1 LQINVS
7 IQSYGLDVNES
18 TLYILGILIVALGIG
33 FSIGWHELGHLIPA
47 KLFGVKVPKYMIG
60 FGPTLFSKKI
70 GETEYGLKLIPL
82 GGYIAM
88 IGMYPPAKAGAER
101 KKGFFRDMIAS
112 AREAHSEHVGPGD
125 ENRMF
130 YQLPVWKRMVIM
142 LGGPVMNLILG
153 TVLLTIT
160 LSGIGVAQTS
170 TTIAEVS
177 ACAPAVNPDSQT
189 SSAPCDQVSPAK
201 AAGLEVGDKILAING
216 TVLTSWSPSANLLKA
231 DVDNLIEVQKANGKN
246 VTLSIKPITVQRPVV
261 ENGAYKLDASG
272 KQILGPKPVLG
283 IILASETRP
292 LSLGESLAASGQSV
306 AQVGQMIL
314 HLPEQ
319 VVSVGQSTFGSE
331 KRKADGPVS
340 VIGIGQIAGEVASNS
355 SATFEQKLQSELGIL
370 ASLNFALFAFN
381 MLPLLPLDGGHVVG
395 GIYELLK
402 KGVFRV
408 LRKPNPGP
416 ADTALLMPLTWLVFI
431 GLMAMSALIIIA
443 DLINPISF

>member
-1 LQINVS
+1 
-7 IQSYGLDVNES
+7 VNES
-18 TLYILGILIVALGIG
+18 LLYILGILIVALGIG

-60 FGPTLFSKKI
+60 FGPTIFSKKV

-82 GGYIAM
+82 GGYISM
-88 IGMYPPAKAGAER
+88 IGMYPPAKIGSA
-101 KKGFFRDMIAS
+101 KKPGFFRDMISS

-142 LGGPVMNLILG
+142 LGGPLMNLILG
-153 TVLLTIT
+153 TVLLTIV
-160 LSGIGVAQTS
+160 LSGIGVSQTS

-177 ACAPAVNPDSQT
+177 ACVPVTTESTCAPTDEL
-189 SSAPCDQVSPAK
+189 SPAK
-201 AAGLEVGDKILAING
+201 AGGLEAGDKILAING
-216 TVLTSWSPSANLLKA
+216 SQISSWALSANFLKA
-231 DVDNLIEVQKANGKN
+231 DVPNQLLVLKASGNEVKLN
-246 VTLSIKPITVQRPVV
+246 VTPVSVQRPVI
-261 ENGAYKLDASG
+261 ENGAYKLDSAG
-272 KQILGPKPVLG
+272 NPVLAAKPVLG

-292 LSLGESLAASGQSV
+292 LALGESLAASGQSV
-306 AQVGQMIL
+306 VQVGQMIL

-355 SATFEQKLQSELGIL
+355 KATFAQKLQSELGIL

-381 MLPLLPLDGGHVVG
+381 LLPLLPLDGGHVAG
-395 GIYELLK
+395 GIYEAFK
-402 KGVFRV
+402 KGIFR
-408 LRKPNPGP
+408 LMRKPNPGP
-416 ADTALLMPLTWLVFI
+416 ADTALLMPLTWVVFI
-431 GLMAMSALIIIA
+431 ALMAMSALIILA
-443 DLINPISF
+443 DFINPISF

>member
-18 TLYILGILIVALGIG
+18 VLYILGILIVALGIG

-60 FGPTLFSKKI
+60 FGPTIYSKKI

-88 IGMYPPAKAGAER
+88 IGMYPPAKPGVEN

-112 AREAHSEHVGPGD
+112 AREAHAEHVGPGD

-130 YQLPVWKRMVIM
+130 HQLPVWKRMIVM

-153 TVLLTIT
+153 TILLTIT
-160 LSGIGVAQTS
+160 LSGIGITQTS

-177 ACAPAVNPDSQT
+177 ACVPISESA
-189 SSAPCDQVSPAK
+189 APCDIASPAK
-201 AAGLEVGDKILAING
+201 TAGLQAGDKILAING
-216 TVLTSWSPSANLLKA
+216 DQIDTWSSSASLLKA
-231 DVDNLIEVQKANGKN
+231 GVENEVRVLKLDGKTVDLR
-246 VTLSIKPITVQRPVV
+246 IKPVTALRPVI
-261 ENGAYKLDASG
+261 ENGAYKLDAEG
-272 KQILGPKPVLG
+272 KQVLEPKPVLG

-292 LSLGESLAASGQSV
+292 LSVGESLAASGKSV
-306 AQVGQMIL
+306 VQVGQMIL

-340 VIGIGQIAGEVASNS
+340 VIGIGQIAGEVASS
-355 SATFEQKLQSELGIL
+355 KTATFEQKLQSELGIL

-381 MLPLLPLDGGHVVG
+381 MLPLLPLDGGHVAG
-395 GIYELLK
+395 GIYESIK
-402 KGVFRV
+402 KGLFR
-408 LRKPNPGP
+408 LMRKPNPGP
-416 ADTALLMPLTWLVFI
+416 ADTALLMPLTWLAFI
-431 GLMAMSALIIIA
+431 ALMAMSALIILA
-443 DLINPISF
+443 DLINPIAF

>member
-1 LQINVS
+1 M
-7 IQSYGLDVNES
+7 NES
-18 TLYILGILIVALGIG
+18 VLYILGILIVALGIG

-60 FGPTLFSKKI
+60 FGPTIYSKKI

-88 IGMYPPAKAGAER
+88 IGMYPPAKPGVEN

-112 AREAHSEHVGPGD
+112 AREAHAEHVGPGD

-130 YQLPVWKRMVIM
+130 HQLPVWKRMIVM

-153 TVLLTIT
+153 TILLTIT
-160 LSGIGVAQTS
+160 LSGIGITQTS

-177 ACAPAVNPDSQT
+177 ACVPISESA
-189 SSAPCDQVSPAK
+189 APCDIASPAK
-201 AAGLEVGDKILAING
+201 TAGLQAGDKILAING
-216 TVLTSWSPSANLLKA
+216 DQIDTWSSSASLLKA
-231 DVDNLIEVQKANGKN
+231 GVENEVRVLKLDGKTVDLR
-246 VTLSIKPITVQRPVV
+246 IKPVTALRPVV
-261 ENGAYKLDASG
+261 ENGAYKLDAEG
-272 KQILGPKPVLG
+272 KQVLAPKPVLG

-292 LSLGESLAASGQSV
+292 LSVGESLAASGQSV
-306 AQVGQMIL
+306 VQVGQMIL

-340 VIGIGQIAGEVASNS
+340 VIGIGQIAGEVASS
-355 SATFEQKLQSELGIL
+355 KTATFEQKLQSELGIL

-381 MLPLLPLDGGHVVG
+381 MLPLLPLDGGHVAG
-395 GIYELLK
+395 GIYESIK
-402 KGVFRV
+402 KWLFR
-408 LRKPNPGP
+408 LMRKPNPGP
-416 ADTALLMPLTWLVFI
+416 ADTALLMPLTWLAFI
-431 GLMAMSALIIIA
+431 ALMAMSALIILA
-443 DLINPISF
+443 DLINPIAF